1 MLKKIGLL
9 LWLITLTLPHLSAQ
23 KTLKQ
28 IRTYLKDKKADEAM
42 KLVEQMEKDT
52 TTTEWAKLYD
62 YAKQAQIIKNDK
74 ENEKLYLK
82 QAYDTAALFNT
93 ALLACDYILKCDEA
107 EQKQQAQEG
116 DKPKYRKTNA
126 RILHDYYANI
136 HAGGRWFYARKDYAS
151 AMRLLSMA
159 LDLPTKPIWGED
171 RQVTAK
177 AGYTAAA
184 QLYLWASFHSK
195 KWEETNRYRDIAL
208 ADTLSARRTSL
219 EMLSLAAEALK
230 DTADYKALLL
240 LGHKDYPSHP
250 FFFTHL
256 ADLYARNG
264 QYDRQLSLADH
275 RLSADATDAWALEAK
290 SLALINLKR
299 YDEAITAA
307 EQCIANDSTHT
318 DAWYYVGLAYY
329 SMAKAVTLPANIN
342 SKAYQNALAR
352 QKQLYTLAQP
362 YMEEYR
368 TKKPDEKAKWAP
380 ILYQIYFSLNLGSRF
395 EEMQEIIKTLAD

>member
-28 IRTYLKDKKADEAM
+28 IRTCLKDKKADEAM

-93 ALLACDYILKCDEA
+93 ALLACDYILKCDAA

-195 KWEETNRYRDIAL
+195 NWEETKRYRDIAL

-290 SLALINLKR
+290 SLA
-299 YDEAITAA
+299 
-307 EQCIANDSTHT
+307 
-318 DAWYYVGLAYY
+318 
-329 SMAKAVTLPANIN
+329 
-342 SKAYQNALAR
+342 
-352 QKQLYTLAQP
+352 
-362 YMEEYR
+362 
-368 TKKPDEKAKWAP
+368 
-380 ILYQIYFSLNLGSRF
+380 
-395 EEMQEIIKTLAD
+395 

>member
-9 LWLITLTLPHLSAQ
+9 LGLLTLTLSPLTAQ

-42 KLVEQMEKDT
+42 KLVQQMEKDT
-52 TTTEWAKLYD
+52 NTTEWARLYD
-62 YAKQAQIIKNDK
+62 YAKQAQIIKNDT

-82 QAYDTAALFNT
+82 QAYDTAAFFKT
-93 ALLACDYILKCDEA
+93 ALMACDYILKCDSV
-107 EQKQQAQEG
+107 EQKLIQDG

-126 RILHDYYANI
+126 RILHDYYSNI

-151 AMRLLSMA
+151 AMNLLKMA
-159 LDLPTKPIWGED
+159 LDLPQQPIWGENK
-171 RQVTAK
+171 QVTTK

-184 QLYLWASFHSK
+184 QLYLWAAYHSRN
-195 KWEETNRYRDIAL
+195 WAETNRYRALAL
-208 ADTLSARRTSL
+208 ADTLTARRTSL
-219 EMLSLAAEALK
+219 EMLSLAAEALG
-230 DTADYKALLL
+230 DTADYRTLLL

-256 ADLYARNG
+256 ADFYARSG
-264 QYDRQLSLADH
+264 QYDSQLALANG
-275 RLSADATDAWALEAK
+275 RLATDAADAWALEAK

-299 YDEAITAA
+299 YDEAIIAA
-307 EQCIANDSTHT
+307 ESCIAADSTHI

-329 SMAKAVTLPANIN
+329 SMAKAIVLPANIN
-342 SKAYQNALAR
+342 SKAYQAAVAQ

-368 TKKPDEKAKWAP
+368 MNKPDEKAKWAP
-380 ILYQIYFSLNLGSRF
+380 ILYQVYFSLNLGSRF
-395 EEMQEIIKTLAD
+395 EEMEQIIKTLPD

>member
-9 LWLITLTLPHLSAQ
+9 LWLITLSLPQLTAQ

-28 IRTYLKDKKADEAM
+28 IRTCLKDKKADEAM
-42 KLVEQMEKDT
+42 KLVQQMEKDT
-52 TTTEWAKLYD
+52 NTTEWARLFD

-82 QAYDTAALFNT
+82 QAYDTAALFKT
-93 ALLACDYILKCDEA
+93 ALTACDYILKCDSA
-107 EQKQQAQEG
+107 EQQLLNQEG
-116 DKPKYRKTNA
+116 EKPKYRKTNA
-126 RILHDYYANI
+126 RILHDYYPNI

-151 AMRLLSMA
+151 AMGLLKMA
-159 LDLPTKPIWGED
+159 LDLPQQPIWGED
-171 RQVTAK
+171 KQVTTK

-184 QLYLWASFHSK
+184 QLYLWAAYHSK
-195 KWEETNRYRDIAL
+195 NWTETNRYRSLAL
-208 ADTLSARRTSL
+208 ADTLTARRTSL
-219 EMLSLAAEALK
+219 EMLSLAAEARQ
-230 DTADYKALLL
+230 DTADYRTLLL

-256 ADLYARNG
+256 ADFYARTG
-264 QYDRQLSLADH
+264 RYDCQLALADG
-275 RLSADATDAWALEAK
+275 RLAADDTDAWALEAK

-299 YDEAITAA
+299 YDEAIPAA
-307 EQCIANDSTHT
+307 EKCIAVDSTHT

-329 SMAKAVTLPANIN
+329 SMAKAIVLPANIN
-342 SKAYQNALAR
+342 SKAYQAAVAK

-368 TKKPDEKAKWAP
+368 MKKPDEKAKWAP
-380 ILYQIYFSLNLGSRF
+380 ILYQVYFSLNLGSRF
-395 EEMQEIIKTLAD
+395 EEMEQIIKTLAD